1 MDTLGIV
8 ESKSIAAGVELAD
21 AMMKAASVKLVRA
34 STICSGRYLIY
45 ISGDR
50 EAVATGVRVAEESG
64 RKLMGSYVI
73 SQISPDVMAVLRK
86 DVPIEQV
93 QSMGIIECRNVSS
106 GIVAADAVVKRTDV
120 QLARLVSGQGIN
132 GKSYFVMSGDVAS
145 VEEAAEAA
153 RSVLGK
159 NLVEAVVIPRPDA
172 SVVRALIKE
181 VR

>member
-8 ESKSIAAGVELAD
+8 ESKTIAAGVYLAD
-21 AMMKAASVKLVRA
+21 AMMKAASVELVRA

-45 ISGDR
+45 VSGDR
-50 EAVATGVRVAEESG
+50 GAVATSVSVAQESG
-64 RKLMGSYVI
+64 LNLKDSYVI
-73 SQISPDVMAVLRK
+73 SQVSAEVLAVLK
-86 DVPIEQV
+86 KEVPVDHV
-93 QSMGIIECRNVSS
+93 QAMGVVECRSVSS
-106 GIVAADAVVKRTDV
+106 GIVAADTVIKRSDV
-120 QLARLVSGQGIN
+120 QLARFVSGQGIN

>member
-8 ESKSIAAGVELAD
+8 ESKTIAAGVYLAD
-21 AMMKAASVKLVRA
+21 AMMKAASVELVRA

-45 ISGDR
+45 VSGDR
-50 EAVATGVRVAEESG
+50 DAVATSVSIAQGSG
-64 RKLMGSYVI
+64 LKLKDSYVI
-73 SQISPDVMAVLRK
+73 SQVSSEILAVLKK
-86 DVPIEQV
+86 DVPVDRV
-93 QSMGIIECRNVSS
+93 QAMGVVECRSVSS
-106 GIVAADAVVKRTDV
+106 GIVAADTVVKRSDV
-120 QLARLVSGQGIN
+120 QLARFVSGQGIN

-145 VEEAAEAA
+145 IEEAAEAA